1 MDQGVAS
8 SGSLWKLIVL
18 TLQIEVPGANTMDS
32 LEITTHLRS
41 VWWDNQTIDNSMS
54 KQRRECQTSGTQ
66 SLHVVHKSLY
76 VVHKSLSHCLLLPF
90 VPHSSHRRPFSSISS
105 SQSFKVSASKEVV
118 ALPLTLLILEFTGTR
133 PAAVKNSFLFK
144 DKSMQSHTSTTY
156 YPDQVQSVCK
166 VGLFR

>member
-1 MDQGVAS
+1 
-8 SGSLWKLIVL
+8 
-18 TLQIEVPGANTMDS
+18 MDS
-32 LEITTHLRS
+32 WPSHLYGYRHPS
-41 VWWDNQTIDNSMS
+41 WDNQTIDNSMS

-76 VVHKSLSHCLLLPF
+76 VVHKSLYVVHKSLSHCLLLPF
-90 VPHSSHRRPFSSISS
+90 VPLSSHRRPFSSISPV
-105 SQSFKVSASKEVV
+105 QSFKVSASKEVV

-133 PAAVKNSFLFK
+133 PAAVKNSSLFK
-144 DKSMQSHTSTTY
+144 DKSMQSH